1 MVKLANKTTAECFRC
16 EDPDKYE
23 ADAIKALG
31 EGAADEYQQKIALNY
46 IVNKLCRSNDVLYVH
61 GNNSLDTAFLN
72 GRAFPG
78 QKILKILKVPIG
90 RLKLKETEE
99 VIENG

>member
-1 MVKLANKTTAECFRC
+1 MSNRKAVVECFRC
-16 EDPDKYE
+16 DDPTKEE
-23 ADAIKALG
+23 AEAIKALESG
-31 EGAADEYQQKIALNY
+31 QAQDYQQQIALNY
-46 IVNKLCRSNDVLYVH
+46 IVNKLCRSNDVLYIH

-90 RLKLKETEE
+90 RLKLKQTEE
-99 VIENG
+99 VEENG